1 MNYLAGPVTRT
12 HIPMLNALAGV
23 GSEAAANLPA
33 SDSQIAD
40 TKPLADTASAA
51 AVVAGTSPDVSPE
64 KVLDLPGSETRP
76 PTPSRMGEYFLTPGI
91 PLAHAAQ
98 ERGIQVGA
106 KGPLGVLYRPVL
118 LARADVRFTDR
129 KYNLN
134 LDVVR
139 SALVEHPDDRGMVRW
154 QDYIIEP
161 FTDKQFDRIPLR
173 EARYTRLQGALN
185 DDTVL
190 RSLKSDLEEW
200 IYREVQVKVKA
211 NEELGVYAGPD
222 VSEET
227 FQRQCQEAAADR
239 EAEAVDKERKRVETQ
254 IERMEKRLRDEE
266 RELREDEA
274 ELAARKREELTKHAE
289 TVFGFLTGR
298 RRSVS
303 SSMTKRRMTERAKA
317 DVEESEAAIKEFQRE
332 LEALREDL
340 TRTVSEIED
349 KWDEIAADHTE
360 LPVSPYKKDILVTLF
375 GIGWLPHYL
384 VEDRVQV
391 RELPAVAWESPP
403 GG

>member
-1 MNYLAGPVTRT
+1 
-12 HIPMLNALAGV
+12 
-23 GSEAAANLPA
+23 
-33 SDSQIAD
+33 
-40 TKPLADTASAA
+40 
-51 AVVAGTSPDVSPE
+51 
-64 KVLDLPGSETRP
+64 
-76 PTPSRMGEYFLTPGI
+76 
-91 PLAHAAQ
+91 
-98 ERGIQVGA
+98 
-106 KGPLGVLYRPVL
+106 
-118 LARADVRFTDR
+118 
-129 KYNLN
+129 
-134 LDVVR
+134 
-139 SALVEHPDDRGMVRW
+139 
-154 QDYIIEP
+154 
-161 FTDKQFDRIPLR
+161 
-173 EARYTRLQGALN
+173 LN

-254 IERMEKRLRDEE
+254 IERVEKRLRDEE

-349 KWDEIAADHTE
+349 RWDEIAADHTE

-384 VEDRVQV
+384 VEDRGQL
-391 RELPAVAWESPP
+391 RELPAMAWESPP